1 LIAAPGLSVSLFSPA
16 VLYIYGMKIAS
27 RILAL
32 RQRPGARKIFGNIVY
47 LSMQQAVNYLL
58 PLITVPYLLYHLGTE
73 RYGLLAFAAAFVCYF
88 QVIIDYG
95 FNYSAVQ
102 AVSIHRSDLYRLS
115 RIFFSVTAVK
125 MVFASACLCIL
136 LLLIA
141 LVPLFHKDAALY
153 LWTFAATAGTIFF
166 PTWFFQGIEVMKY
179 ITIFNFIL
187 KGGAV
192 ALMFVF
198 IKNPADYMWVPWLNA
213 AGSVVVGMLSMV
225 ILFVK
230 FRIVPVL
237 PDRATVAEVLKNG
250 FQIFMSQAVLTLF
263 SNTNTFIL
271 GIFSNYFTV
280 GTYAVA
286 EKIVRACIALSVP
299 VSNAIYPRTVLLFK
313 ESRERAR
320 LFLRK
325 ILLGGS
331 ALFGSVSILLFI
343 FAEPLVALVTGTQ
356 NGTAVLVV
364 RILSIL
370 PLSVFVDNIFG
381 VQVLL
386 NIGGMQ
392 KQFLKA
398 TIAAGLV
405 SVLMQFAL
413 VPRLFAA
420 GTAISFLAA
429 ELCILTMYIIPV
441 RRAGFKLP

>member
-1 LIAAPGLSVSLFSPA
+1 
-16 VLYIYGMKIAS
+16 MMS
-27 RILAL
+27 RLMAL
-32 RQRPGARKIFGNIVY
+32 RQRPGARKIFGNIMY

-73 RYGLLAFAAAFVCYF
+73 RYGLLAFAAAFIAYF
-88 QVIIDYG
+88 QVIVEYG

-102 AVSIHRSDLYRLS
+102 AASIHRTDPWRLS
-115 RIFFSVTAVK
+115 RIVSSVTAVK
-125 MVFASACLCIL
+125 IVFAFACLCIL

-141 LVPLFHKDAALY
+141 FVPLFHKDAALY
-153 LWTFAATAGTIFF
+153 IWTFAATVATIFF
-166 PTWFFQGIEVMKY
+166 PTWFFQGVEEMKY
-179 ITIFNFIL
+179 ITIFNFIFR
-187 KGGAV
+187 GGALV
-192 ALMFVF
+192 LMFVV
-198 IKNPADYMWVPWLNA
+198 IKTPGDYMWVPWLNA
-213 AGSVVVGMLSMV
+213 AGGGVVGLLSMV
-225 ILFVK
+225 ILLVK

-250 FQIFMSQAVLTLF
+250 LRIFMSLAVSTLF
-263 SNTNTFIL
+263 NNTNTFIL
-271 GIFSNYFTV
+271 GIFSNNYIV

-286 EKIVRACIALSVP
+286 EKIVRACVALSVP

-313 ESRERAR
+313 ESRDRA
-320 LFLRK
+320 LSFLRK

-331 ALFGSVSILLFI
+331 ALFGSVSVLLFI
-343 FAEPLVALVTGTQ
+343 FAEPIISLVTGTQ
-356 NGTAVLVV
+356 NGTAVLLV

-370 PLSVFVDNIFG
+370 PLSVFIDNIFG

-392 KQFLKA
+392 KQFLLA
-398 TIAAGLV
+398 TVTAGLL
-405 SVLMQFAL
+405 SILMQFVL

>member
-1 LIAAPGLSVSLFSPA
+1 
-16 VLYIYGMKIAS
+16 M
-27 RILAL
+27 
-32 RQRPGARKIFGNIVY
+32 
-47 LSMQQAVNYLL
+47 
-58 PLITVPYLLYHLGTE
+58 
-73 RYGLLAFAAAFVCYF
+73 
-88 QVIIDYG
+88 
-95 FNYSAVQ
+95 
-102 AVSIHRSDLYRLS
+102 
-115 RIFFSVTAVK
+115 
-125 MVFASACLCIL
+125 
-136 LLLIA
+136 
-141 LVPLFHKDAALY
+141 
-153 LWTFAATAGTIFF
+153 
-166 PTWFFQGIEVMKY
+166 
-179 ITIFNFIL
+179 
-187 KGGAV
+187 

-198 IKNPADYMWVPWLNA
+198 IRNPDDYMWVPWLNA
-213 AGSVVVGMLSMV
+213 AGSVLIGILSMI

-230 FRIVPVL
+230 FRVVPIL
-237 PDRATVAEVLKNG
+237 PDKATVTEVLKNG
-250 FQIFMSQAVLTLF
+250 LRIFMSLVVSTLF
-263 SNTNTFIL
+263 NNTNTFIL
-271 GIFSNYFTV
+271 GIFSNYYIV

-313 ESRERAR
+313 ESRDRA
-320 LFLRK
+320 LPFLRK

-343 FAEPLVALVTGTQ
+343 FAEPVVSLVTGTQ

-392 KQFLKA
+392 KQFLQA
-398 TIAAGLV
+398 TIAAGLL
-405 SVLMQFAL
+405 SVFMQFAL